1 MNISKENNFLTV
13 VKLVT
18 GKLANIEALK
28 ELRVELMS
36 IREGLYQHLMEEL
49 REHLYV
55 KPKPKPKKK
64 LEEKKDSSPAV
75 QPKRVTL
82 TRHTR
87 TLSRT
92 LQMEQE
98 TTQQVALPRARF
110 PIKNETVCSQCT
122 QRLSLI
128 HI

>member
-64 LEEKKDSSPAV
+64 LEG
-75 QPKRVTL
+75 
-82 TRHTR
+82 
-87 TLSRT
+87 
-92 LQMEQE
+92 LQ
-98 TTQQVALPRARF
+98 
-110 PIKNETVCSQCT
+110 
-122 QRLSLI
+122 
-128 HI
+128 